1 MMSDLQAKFEKVFQ
15 KLEDAYDGRYIT
27 LETYDRIEAV
37 MRELY
42 PDEAKSVSVKNGDM
56 DEDDPAERSWA
67 TIPEIFD
74 VIENKKQFISD
85 LDIALAITP
94 KHHHFSDIVEAIERL
109 R

>member
-1 MMSDLQAKFEKVFQ
+1 MSDLQAEFDKVFQ
-15 KLEDAYDGRYIT
+15 KLEEAYDERYIT
-27 LETYDRIEAV
+27 LETYDLIEGV
-37 MRELY
+37 MRTLY
-42 PDEAKSVSVKNGDM
+42 PDEAKIVSVKNGDM

-74 VIENKKQFISD
+74 VVENKKQFTSD

-94 KHHHFSDIVEAIERL
+94 KYHYSSDIVEHIERS

>member
-1 MMSDLQAKFEKVFQ
+1 MSDLQAEFDKVFQ
-15 KLEDAYDGRYIT
+15 KLEEAYDDRYIT
-27 LETYDRIEAV
+27 LETYDRIEYV
-37 MRELY
+37 MRNLY
-42 PDEAKSVSVKNGDM
+42 PDEAKIVAVKNGDM
-56 DEDDPAERSWA
+56 DEEDPAEMSWA

-74 VIENKKQFISD
+74 VVENKKQFISD